1 MLPYFQFN
9 AAVIIISAAIIM
21 AIIITVLTPLSPSF
35 DSMREICQ
43 RIMLTVS

>member
-1 MLPYFQFN
+1 MVYFELY
-9 AAVIIISAAIIM
+9 AAVIIITAAIIM

-43 RIMLTVS
+43 HIMLKVS